1 MDLGLSMEQETLGQS
16 ARRFVAQE
24 QPLSALRGLIA
35 RGDAFDPE
43 LHQRMRDLGW
53 FGLLVAPE
61 HGGIGLGWQETVVL
75 YQEFGYG
82 LLRTWHWPHAIL
94 APMLGRVVGGWPV
107 GDRLLNSPADGS
119 SIVTVALRDPDQ
131 WDDLAATTT
140 TLRPEGDRFRLSGTK
155 LLVPAAGVASTL
167 LITARLGGE
176 LRLVA
181 LPTDRDGLM
190 VESMPTID
198 GSLYGVVR
206 LNDVAVDAD
215 EISEPIG
222 ADALRDAEE
231 QANLA
236 IAAELVGVSERS
248 LELATTYANQRVAF
262 GQHIGAFQAIKHK
275 LADVRVGI
283 EGARVAVAFAAWLSD
298 LGAPATAERCL
309 AQQHARRAARRAVT
323 ESVQV
328 FGGVGLM
335 DDADI
340 SLYYRRAKM
349 LSMTLPSEAALND
362 RIAGVIIDRAVSDPT
377 HVNRR

>member
-1 MDLGLSMEQETLGQS
+1 MEQETLAQS

-131 WDDLAATTT
+131 GDDLAATTT

-167 LITARLGGE
+167 LVTARLGGE

-181 LPTDRDGLM
+181 LPTGREGLV

-206 LNDVAVDAD
+206 LNDVAVDAH
-215 EISEPIG
+215 EISGPIG
-222 ADALRDAEE
+222 AGALRDAEE

-298 LGAPATAERCL
+298 LGAPATAERCV

-362 RIAGVIIDRAVSDPT
+362 RIAGVIIDRTVSDPT